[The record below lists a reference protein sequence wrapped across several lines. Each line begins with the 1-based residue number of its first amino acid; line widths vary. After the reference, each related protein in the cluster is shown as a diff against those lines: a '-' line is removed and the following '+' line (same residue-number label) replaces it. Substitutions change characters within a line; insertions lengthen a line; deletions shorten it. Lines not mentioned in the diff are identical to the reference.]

1 MKIFVGLGIL
11 VVLVAATLL
20 ALPFLIDLN
29 KYQNQYKP
37 LIEEALNRQIILTDI
52 RLTIWPRIGV
62 RVAGLT
68 VQDDPAFGSGPF
80 ASLTSLDIGVKL
92 MPLLSKKVEVEEIT
106 LRDPLITIIKNRK
119 GEMNLS
125 TIGPKAPATSS
136 PGQPEA
142 SSQPTGNPLQVLAL
156 LAVDRVSITGGT
168 LTYRDESTPKPT
180 EYRISDLDGLLTSVH
195 LGETPTL
202 HLAATV
208 QPHNIPVKLDGSFG
222 PLVDTLDMKQFAF
235 DLSLGKIAMALKGS
249 LVGGSLNATLT
260 SPLINTADAPIAL
273 PLAKPV
279 TVKNVHVTAKTK
291 FPLPQGVQ
299 PLELADVTDLGLD
312 VVLGNSVLNVKGTV
326 VGGRANINLTSPT
339 INTADVPLALSLKKP
354 VDIKGLQ
361 IAVELKGQE
370 ARVNNLSFQLFG
382 GHTKAQAG
390 ITLDPAAPP
399 FSGKVIVQGLQL
411 GPALDALGSD
421 QVAISGTAGMDFT
434 MGGRGFSL
442 QDLTKALESV
452 GHVAVRDGKIE
463 GVNLIQEALSRL
475 QVVGLSPD
483 NVTATVFSTIETDL
497 AVKAGIINVQRL
509 LIDSHDFQATGE
521 GIIGFDQTVN
531 LKVKLN
537 LSQALSQKIAGSSP
551 AVRLALVGG
560 RLSVPLLITGTVR
573 APLYGVDSKALAGKV
588 QEQVQEKVKEALG
601 DLLKGS
607 TKPDDLKRKGQD
619 FLKGLLGR

>member
-1 MKIFVGLGIL
+1 
-11 VVLVAATLL
+11 
-20 ALPFLIDLN
+20 
-29 KYQNQYKP
+29 
-37 LIEEALNRQIILTDI
+37 
-52 RLTIWPRIGV
+52 
-62 RVAGLT
+62 
-68 VQDDPAFGSGPF
+68 
-80 ASLTSLDIGVKL
+80 
-92 MPLLSKKVEVEEIT
+92 
-106 LRDPLITIIKNRK
+106 
-119 GEMNLS
+119 
-125 TIGPKAPATSS
+125 
-136 PGQPEA
+136 
-142 SSQPTGNPLQVLAL
+142 
-156 LAVDRVSITGGT
+156 
-168 LTYRDESTPKPT
+168 
-180 EYRISDLDGLLTSVH
+180 
-195 LGETPTL
+195 
-202 HLAATV
+202 
-208 QPHNIPVKLDGSFG
+208 
-222 PLVDTLDMKQFAF
+222 
-235 DLSLGKIAMALKGS
+235 
-249 LVGGSLNATLT
+249 
-260 SPLINTADAPIAL
+260 
-273 PLAKPV
+273 
-279 TVKNVHVTAKTK
+279 
-291 FPLPQGVQ
+291 
-299 PLELADVTDLGLD
+299 
-312 VVLGNSVLNVKGTV
+312 
-326 VGGRANINLTSPT
+326 
-339 INTADVPLALSLKKP
+339 
-354 VDIKGLQ
+354 
-361 IAVELKGQE
+361 
-370 ARVNNLSFQLFG
+370 
-382 GHTKAQAG
+382 
-390 ITLDPAAPP
+390 
-399 FSGKVIVQGLQL
+399 VQGLQL

-442 QDLTKALESV
+442 QDLTKALEGV